1 MHRCVDQAG
10 TLECVDGSKIQG
22 TIIEMAKFWYIQ
34 VLCMEY
40 LCGGLFFKP
49 QEKKQF
55 QFNLK

>member
-1 MHRCVDQAG
+1 MHRCVDQEG

-34 VLCMEY
+34 VLRMEY

-49 QEKKQF
+49 QEKK
-55 QFNLK
+55 